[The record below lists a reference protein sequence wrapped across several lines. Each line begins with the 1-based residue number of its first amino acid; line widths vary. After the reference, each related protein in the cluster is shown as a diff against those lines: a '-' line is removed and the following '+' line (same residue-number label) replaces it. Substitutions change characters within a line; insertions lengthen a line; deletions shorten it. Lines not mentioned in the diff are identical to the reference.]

1 MEEIRDTNSQDQTA
15 PARRVRISDL
25 ATALGLTK
33 STVSRALNDYA
44 DIAPDTRERVRTMA
58 AQMGYA
64 PMPYAQ
70 AVRTGRV
77 RALGLV
83 LELDA
88 PDRYGPFL
96 ADFLGGITQ
105 EASLEGWTL
114 TIASSTSRAD
124 MEATLARLLQEH
136 KVDGF
141 ILPRTRIHDPRA
153 LFLRAKGVPF
163 VLYGRVGYGQPDP
176 GLSWY
181 DVDGSGAMRDG
192 VARLVALGHKRIA
205 FVGPCEAYNFAM
217 LRRDGYRDGLALA
230 QIAHDPAL
238 EIMGVS
244 DRAEGAAAARALLD
258 LPDPPTAIVYATDA
272 TALGAYDVARE
283 RGLTIGRDLSLIAY
297 DGIPEGR
304 MIEPPLTTFAVDSR
318 HAGERLAALLIAQL
332 RGAPVADLTE
342 LVSAQLQP
350 GGSDGP
356 PVFVKRKT

>member
-1 MEEIRDTNSQDQTA
+1 MEEIRDTVSQGRGGT
-15 PARRVRISDL
+15 RRVRISDL
-25 ATALGLTK
+25 AEALGLTK
-33 STVSRALNDYA
+33 STVSRALNNYA
-44 DIAPDTRERVRTMA
+44 DIAPETRRRVAEMA

-105 EASLEGWTL
+105 EATLEGWTL
-114 TIASSTSRAD
+114 TVASSNSREE
-124 MEATLARLLQEH
+124 MEATVTRLLQEH

-141 ILPRTRIHDPRA
+141 ILPRTMVEDPRVD
-153 LFLRAKGVPF
+153 FLRAKHVPF
-163 VLYGRVGYGQPDP
+163 VLFGRVGHGKPDP

-181 DVDGSGAMRDG
+181 DVDGAEAMRAA
-192 VARLVALGHKRIA
+192 VARLAALGHKRIG
-205 FVGPCEAYNFAM
+205 FVGPSAAYNFAV
-217 LRRDGYRDGLALA
+217 LRREGYQAGLAEA
-230 QIAHDPAL
+230 GISFDPAL
-238 EIMGVS
+238 EIMEVS
-244 DRAEGAAAARALLD
+244 DRAGGAQAARDLLD
-258 LPDPPTAIVYATDA
+258 LPQPPTAIVYATDA

-283 RGLTIGRDLSLIAY
+283 RGLRIGRELSVISY

-304 MIEPPLTTFAVDSR
+304 MIDPPLTSFAVDSR

-332 RGAPVADLTE
+332 RGADPAGLQE
-342 LVSAQLQP
+342 LVVARLEP

-356 PVFVKRKT
+356 PPSVS

>member
-1 MEEIRDTNSQDQTA
+1 MEEIRDITSQDGEG

-25 ATALGLTK
+25 AQALGLTK
-33 STVSRALNDYA
+33 STVSRALNNYA
-44 DIAPDTRERVRTMA
+44 DIAPETRQRVREMS

-105 EASLEGWTL
+105 EASIEGWTL
-114 TIASSTSRAD
+114 TVASSNSRED
-124 MEATLARLLQEH
+124 MEATLARLLQEQ

-141 ILPRTRIHDPRA
+141 ILPRTRINDPRA
-153 LFLRAKGVPF
+153 TFLSARGVPF
-163 VLYGRVGYGQPDP
+163 VLYGRVDYGQADP
-176 GLSWY
+176 GWSWY
-181 DVDGSGAMRDG
+181 DVDGARAMREG
-192 VARLVALGHKRIA
+192 VARLVALGHRRIG
-205 FVGPCEAYNFAM
+205 FVGPSEAFNFAM
-217 LRRDGYRDGLALA
+217 LRRDGYRAGLAQA
-230 QIAHDPAL
+230 GIAHDPAL
-238 EIMGVS
+238 EIMGVM
-244 DRAEGAAAARALLD
+244 DRDHGGEATQSLLD
-258 LPDPPTAIVYATDA
+258 LERPPSAIVFATDA
-272 TALGAYDVARE
+272 TALGAYDVARA
-283 RGLTIGRDLSLIAY
+283 RGLVIGRDLSLIGY

-332 RGAPVADLTE
+332 RGAGPACQAE
-342 LVSAQLQP
+342 LVSAHLQP

-356 PVFVKRKT
+356 PNET